1 MNPFIK
7 FLLAAPIAVAVVLA
21 VVGSFIWTRARRLG
35 RRAVELAWAGTSP
48 TNFPPESFLPVA
60 SGVIV
65 GNKLGQTG
73 AFATSVMF
81 TAPTDG
87 LYLIGWAVRIRVTD
101 NAGTI
106 TATVTPP
113 NSVAIPGVQP
123 APATPSDGKGPAA
136 PYWMNAGQTV
146 TMAVA
151 VSGLTGTTFDCYVS
165 GIRLF

>member
-1 MNPFIK
+1 MNPFLK
-7 FLLAAPIAVAVVLA
+7 FLLAAPVALALLIALIA
-21 VVGSFIWTRARRLG
+21 SFVITRARRLA
-35 RRAVELAWAGTSP
+35 RRGQLLWAGTAP
-48 TNFPPESFLPVA
+48 ANFPPESFLPI
-60 SGVIV
+60 GQVIT
-65 GNKLGQTG
+65 GNKLGNTG
-73 AFATSVMF
+73 AFATTIMF

-101 NAGTI
+101 AAGSI

-113 NSVAIPGVQP
+113 NSVAIPGVQA

-165 GIRLF
+165 AIRLF

>member
-1 MNPFIK
+1 MNPFVK
-7 FLLAAPIAVAVVLA
+7 FLLAAPVAIALAFAIVA
-21 VVGSFIWTRARRLG
+21 SFVITRARRLA
-35 RRAVELAWAGTSP
+35 RRGQLLWAGTSP
-48 TNFPPESFLPVA
+48 SNFPPESFLPVG
-60 SGVIV
+60 GVIT
-65 GNKLGQTG
+65 GNKLAQTG

-87 LYLIGWAVRIRVTD
+87 LYLIGWAIRIRVTD
-101 NAGTI
+101 AAGSI

-165 GIRLF
+165 GIKLF